1 MNVESYHGRR
11 KRQMEKISK
20 KSREAYQKYVK
31 NRVQQFDFDHA
42 DVNIYREMTKN
53 NTNEIEACA
62 EKYWKGIKT
71 EEKLANGVSIEIIRI
86 EEADPEQYIYYIHG
100 GGFVLGEA
108 AWGHFCAVNIAK
120 KCKRNVVLVNYRLA
134 PEYRF
139 PAGVND
145 CISVYEWMLHQ
156 GIKAENIV
164 YLGESAGGNLVLATA
179 IGCKQ
184 RNIPLPAGIAAI
196 SPVVDLN
203 FNFPSYQDRI
213 NRECIIPCNQ
223 DRFAQH
229 EYMEDKDLS
238 NPLASPY
245 YGDCKGFPPVFLGVS
260 TEESL
265 FDDSIRMH
273 EKLLKEGVDSRLVVW
288 EDMWHTFYMLDFPE
302 SWTVFDQVSKFYL
315 SI

>member
-1 MNVESYHGRR
+1 FRNSIHLKRR
-11 KRQMEKISK
+11 DVFIFRQFKVTL
-20 KSREAYQKYVK
+20 VK
-31 NRVQQFDFDHA
+31 FQICSFIV
-42 DVNIYREMTKN
+42 
-53 NTNEIEACA
+53 
-62 EKYWKGIKT
+62 
-71 EEKLANGVSIEIIRI
+71 
-86 EEADPEQYIYYIHG
+86 YYIHG

-108 AWGHFCAVNIAK
+108 AWGHFCAVNIAR
-120 KCKRNVVLVNYRLA
+120 KCKKNIVLVNYRLA
-134 PEYRF
+134 PKYHF
-139 PAGVND
+139 PVGIND
-145 CISVYEWMLHQ
+145 CITGYEWMLNQ

-164 YLGESAGGNLVLATA
+164 FLGESAGGNLVLATA

-184 RNIPLPAGIAAI
+184 RNIPQPAGIAAI

-203 FNFPSYQDRI
+203 FQFPSYRERI
-213 NRECIIPCNQ
+213 NRECIIPYNQ

-288 EDMWHTFYMLDFPE
+288 ENMWHTFYMLDFPE
-302 SWTVFDQVSKFYL
+302 SWSVFEQVSDFYL
-315 SI
+315 NL